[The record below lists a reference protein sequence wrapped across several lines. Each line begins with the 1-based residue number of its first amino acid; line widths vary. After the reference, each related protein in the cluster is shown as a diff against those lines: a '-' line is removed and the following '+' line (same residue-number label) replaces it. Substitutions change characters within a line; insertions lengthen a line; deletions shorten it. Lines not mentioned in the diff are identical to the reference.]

1 MQVCQESVA
10 RSDKLA
16 TDCFLGFGNYNVCTN
31 TTLRWIHSSHDLVP
45 IYRAEEGQWH
55 VCGFVTPHGLLY
67 IYVHIRRRVI
77 LIPRPGI
84 VANTMDGVVSIKATR
99 PGTTRSKMNC
109 LRSSRR
115 LVLSCRPSSG
125 AVRALPPQP
134 MMLNTR
140 YYSRLAASERPN
152 IFGSIIPTSLSR
164 HVCRRLPAPASFR
177 RRYCTSD
184 PGPVPR
190 FDRWYHKPCK
200 VAAAAALASAATAAA
215 AVCSRYDREIVP
227 YTNRTH
233 LVFMSPQSEIA
244 LWEPISI
251 EEKKLWASQSQ
262 IVDPLH
268 PDSVRVRLIADKVLR
283 ATYRTLD
290 IESHKDDFKKD
301 AKPQTRHLDGLNWE
315 VILIKDDDANLAI
328 EASPDGKIIVYT
340 RLLDYFNTDAE
351 IAFAIA
357 QVVGLINF

>member
-1 MQVCQESVA
+1 
-10 RSDKLA
+10 
-16 TDCFLGFGNYNVCTN
+16 
-31 TTLRWIHSSHDLVP
+31 
-45 IYRAEEGQWH
+45 
-55 VCGFVTPHGLLY
+55 
-67 IYVHIRRRVI
+67 
-77 LIPRPGI
+77 
-84 VANTMDGVVSIKATR
+84 
-99 PGTTRSKMNC
+99 MNCC

-164 HVCRRLPAPASFR
+164 HVSWSPAPALR

-184 PGPVPR
+184 RGQLPR

-200 VAAAAALASAATAAA
+200 VAAAAALASAATAA

-357 QVVGLINF
+357 QVGEIESDLRNRLTSAAASELLSLRVLLQEVQLSGTADHRTMLDGSSFSIRSSYAALSTQLQHHHLAKVWESFVPQKVGILSPPPPW